1 MKEID
6 KVNEKSL
13 PQKIRSEH
21 EPQIGDVYKSNSMT
35 YEGFVRI
42 TDIEVCK
49 GIDGKEFKRLHITE
63 YDMYKRKWNEKSRE
77 ISPETLL
84 QYYSY
89 VIFDFDEMLRQFDE
103 LESGK
108 VSFDGVEPV
117 ESTALVAKGKN
128 DLLQMKEQQEMTIER
143 VNYMREMMVAKANDY
158 KRAIELKMKP
168 LEQAIA
174 SMRKTVSN
182 MQYAISVIEG
192 YLGVGVD
199 AIKITEGESAE
210 QCTPVSIRQRI
221 LFMDEE
227 VACILEDNQG
237 LDYHDKNMFYEW
249 MKDKKHRDIIVPEQ
263 RCIVVMKPKRF
274 DHNYSCDWVENQRL
288 NEWNHHSFL
297 VIRDGEN
304 VMCIESDN
312 LCIYDKVFF
321 KVLVEYKEK
330 DSWYDKERKEQEAER
345 KAKRIMYL
353 LAVLQGMKEQGI
365 LFGGDPS
372 INFVKDEN
380 VSKVYDDEDET
391 MIGTGIMPFYDFVD
405 EKNKSV
411 RRGSRILYYSGG
423 EPKRYYYNDY
433 SRPPQPDFGVY
444 NIDVDEKGVK
454 SFLYMPKDEIW
465 SYEEGYHERKRRE
478 SWQVE
483 SRGYINYDAVTS
495 EEIEMYMQ
503 DRTQR
508 KFYVHII
515 PLLTNLWKSKKDE
528 ESWERDFSNLM
539 AAQFKEYDETLVK
552 QIISD
557 AIVWWREKVIYI
569 RPLKSDDKKSWR
581 MIKGYVERRLCAPNA

>member
-1 MKEID
+1 MNEID
-6 KVNEKSL
+6 KKKELSL
-13 PQKIRSEH
+13 PDIIRKEH
-21 EPQIGDVYKSNSMT
+21 EPQVGDVYKSKSMS
-35 YEGFVRI
+35 YEGFVKI
-42 TDIEVCK
+42 TDIEIVK
-49 GIDGKEFKRLHITE
+49 RSDGTEFKRLHISA
-63 YDMYKRKWNEKSRE
+63 YDMYNRRWQEEGRD
-77 ISPETLL
+77 ISPESISA
-84 QYYSY
+84 YYSY

-108 VSFDGVEPV
+108 ISFNDVEPI

-143 VNYMREMMVAKANDY
+143 VNYMKEMMVAKANDY
-158 KRAIELKMKP
+158 KRAMEFKMKP

-182 MQYAISVIEG
+182 MEYAISVIEG

-199 AIKITEGESAE
+199 AIKITEGESAAPG
-210 QCTPVSIRQRI
+210 TPVSIRQRI

-249 MKDKKHRDIIVPEQ
+249 MKDKKHRDIVVPEE
-263 RCIVVMKPKRF
+263 RCVVIMKPKRF
-274 DHNYSCDWVENQRL
+274 NHNYTRDWVENEKL
-288 NEWNHHSFL
+288 NKWNHHSFL

-330 DSWYDKERKEQEAER
+330 DGYFEKRDKEAEAER
-345 KAKRIMYL
+345 RAKRILYL

-365 LFGGDPS
+365 LFNGDPS

-380 VSKVYDDEDET
+380 VSKIYDDEDDT
-391 MIGTGIMPFYDFVD
+391 MIGSGIMPFYDFVA

-411 RRGSRILYYSGG
+411 KRGSRILYYSGG
-423 EPKRYYYNDY
+423 EPKRYIYNDF
-433 SRPPQPDFGVY
+433 SRPSQPDFGVY
-444 NIDVDEKGVK
+444 NVDVDEAGVK

-465 SYEEGYHERKRRE
+465 SYEEGYHERKRRV
-478 SWQVE
+478 SWLMDN
-483 SRGYINYDAVTS
+483 RGYINYDAVTS
-495 EEIEMYMQ
+495 AEIDMYMR

-508 KFYVHII
+508 KYYKDIVN
-515 PLLTNLWKSKKDE
+515 LLRTLWKAKKEE
-528 ESWERDFSNLM
+528 ESWERDFTNLM
-539 AAQFKEYDETLVK
+539 ASQFKSYDETLVMEL
-552 QIISD
+552 IGE

-581 MIKGYVERRLCAPNA
+581 MIKGYIERKLQEQSK